1 MELPAEGCES
11 LPAVGLVA
19 SEHDKNAE
27 ELE

>member
-11 LPAVGLVA
+11 LPADGLVA